1 MRKSAM
7 LVMTFAFSLSGCA
20 ITQSVKPVNTA
31 DISEV
36 CIVQNPPVRA
46 GFLQTYVR
54 LLGTKGYKVTQL
66 PPGSTSSA
74 CPVVSTYMGLWSWDL
89 ALYLSF
95 AEITVFRNGSE
106 EGKAVYDSR
115 GGGANMNKFV
125 KGEEKITELVNALFP
140 GSAAK

>member
-1 MRKSAM
+1 MRKAT
-7 LVMTFAFSLSGCA
+7 LFIIGTAISLSGCA

-36 CIVQNPPVRA
+36 CIVQNPPVRP
-46 GFLQTYVR
+46 GFLQTYTQV
-54 LLGTKGYKVTQL
+54 LGMKGYKVTQL
-66 PPGSTSSA
+66 PPGSPASA

-95 AEITVFRNGSE
+95 AEITVFRGGLE

-115 GGGANMNKFV
+115 SGGANLNKFV

-140 GSAAK
+140 GSAKK